1 MVRPGD
7 IWRFPWLLMAAALAL
22 TGLGIAGIY
31 AATAGGED
39 APFWD
44 TLAARQLVFLGA
56 ALAVFAVALVPSYVR
71 LAKYSYVLYGVSLAA
86 LVVLAVCRWRG
97 WEIPGL
103 IEQVNY
109 AYSWIKIPLLGI
121 NVQPSEIMKIAF
133 LASLA
138 YYLRFRKNYRTLGG
152 LLVPF
157 GLALVPT
164 ALVLYQ
170 PDLGTAML
178 FLPVLFL
185 MLFAAGARA
194 RHLAAIIGMGL
205 AMVPVFY
212 SSMHG
217 YQRMR
222 IDSWLLHGCAE
233 RVYFD
238 LNRPVRGDEPAAA
251 SSRRRETAG
260 TPRGQD
266 ATPGE
271 APRDLAVAAR
281 EAPSR
286 ERLPAEASA
295 KAGETAGAPE
305 GGEASTAPTPANPVA
320 AAPKTRLQAMTEAEK
335 ADLVREVTGMW
346 RFRLWRLADTLSWG
360 EPDKRFA
367 QAKRNLFQ
375 VLEQE
380 GPGAESFQVLRLFF
394 GGLLDDYGFQLF
406 QAKVAVGAGGFA
418 GRGWLD
424 GTQTRYGFLPEAH
437 TDFLF
442 PTLAEQFGFV
452 GAGGVAVL
460 YGLLCLLGVDVSF
473 STTEPFGK
481 LLVVGVV
488 ALVAAQSFLN
498 IAMSIGLMPIT
509 GIPLPLMSYGGSS
522 LVSSYLALGLLCNV
536 AVRRLYLIAPRPFE
550 WRE

>member
-1 MVRPGD
+1 MTC
-7 IWRFPWLLMAAALAL
+7 ALAL
-22 TGLGIAGIY
+22 TGLGIAGVY
-31 AATAGGED
+31 AATAGGEGES
-39 APFWD
+39 FWD
-44 TLAARQLVFLGA
+44 TQAAKQLAFLGA
-56 ALAVFAVALVPSYVR
+56 ALAVFMVALLPSYVR
-71 LAKYSYVLYGVSLAA
+71 LARHSYTLYALSLAA
-86 LVVLAVCRWRG
+86 LGVLAAFRAG
-97 WEIPGL
+97 NWEIPGF
-103 IEQVNY
+103 IYRINY
-109 AYSWIKIPLLGI
+109 AYSWISIPGVPLKF
-121 NVQPSEIMKIAF
+121 QPSEIMKIGF
-133 LASLA
+133 IASLA
-138 YYLRFRKNYRTLGG
+138 YYLRFRKNYRTLAG

-157 GLALVPT
+157 ALALVPT

-194 RHLAAIIGMGL
+194 KHLLTVIAMGL

-212 SSMHG
+212 SMMHG

-233 RVYFD
+233 KVYFAV
-238 LNRPVRGDEPAAA
+238 NRPAETDGDEEAAAAGEGVPGDEARADEAPAAL
-251 SSRRRETAG
+251 
-260 TPRGQD
+260 
-266 ATPGE
+266 
-271 APRDLAVAAR
+271 APDNPLAEAAR
-281 EAPSR
+281 
-286 ERLPAEASA
+286 
-295 KAGETAGAPE
+295 
-305 GGEASTAPTPANPVA
+305 
-320 AAPKTRLQAMTEAEK
+320 TRLATMSDAEK
-335 ADLVREVTGMW
+335 AALVREVTGMW
-346 RFRLWRLADTLSWG
+346 RFRLWRLADAISWG
-360 EPDKRFA
+360 EGKPEFA
-367 QAKRNLFQ
+367 EAKERLFR
-375 VLEQE
+375 VLEEE
-380 GPGAESFQVLRLFF
+380 GPGPESFDRMRLFF
-394 GGLLDDYGFQLF
+394 GSLLDNYGFQLF
-406 QAKVAVGAGGFA
+406 QAKVAVGSGGLL
-418 GRGWLD
+418 GQGWLE

-442 PTLAEQFGFV
+442 PTLAEQFGFL
-452 GAGGVAVL
+452 GAGSVVVL

-509 GIPLPLMSYGGSS
+509 GIPLPMMSYGGSS